1 MSWIITRSGRKFD
14 LLDPKPQDVVLSDIA
29 HALAHQCRFA
39 GHTRTFYSVAYHS
52 YLTSYA
58 VGKMP
63 GLVVDSGRWMIE
75 GSTGEVRRMLE
86 LEALLHDAHEAY
98 CGDIPSPLRVAL
110 ADRTSELESIIKRID
125 EVIRLKFH
133 LPNIPSPRVA
143 EADRV
148 MLATERRD
156 VLAAAHNVE
165 WPSLRGVRPLDRP
178 IKPMTS
184 ERSEVLFYRRYFE
197 LTGDRGSDH
206 DLSRIGK

>member
-52 YLTSYA
+52 YLASYA

-63 GLVVDSGRWMIE
+63 GLVV
-75 GSTGEVRRMLE
+75 GEERRLIE

-98 CGDIPSPLRVAL
+98 CGDISAPLRNAL

>member
-52 YLTSYA
+52 YLASYA

-63 GLVVDSGRWMIE
+63 GLVV
-75 GSTGEVRRMLE
+75 GEERRLIE

-98 CGDIPSPLRVAL
+98 CGDISAPLRNAL
-110 ADRTSELESIIKRID
+110 ADRTSELEAIINRID
-125 EVIRLKFH
+125 EVIRRKFH
-133 LPNIPSPRVA
+133 LPTIPSPRVV

-184 ERSEVLFYRRYFE
+184 ERSEVLFYRRYIE
-197 LTGDRGSDH
+197 LTGARGSDH